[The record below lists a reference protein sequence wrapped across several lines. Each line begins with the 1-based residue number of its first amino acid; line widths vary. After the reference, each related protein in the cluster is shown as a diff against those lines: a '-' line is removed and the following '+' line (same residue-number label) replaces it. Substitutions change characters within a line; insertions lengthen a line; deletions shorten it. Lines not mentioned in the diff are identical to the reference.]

1 LGDVLHI
8 GEVRI
13 PLFGASGATEIVD
26 SNRTVTLGGK
36 ATGKVFVELEE
47 TPDIGENDYRDSS
60 RLCRLCSKSVESVPV
75 SGLEHETLRSRSLRT
90 GREGGKLCIMIHTH
104 GAIIAG
110 TQRSRH

>member
-1 LGDVLHI
+1 VLHI

-60 RLCRLCSKSVESVPV
+60 RS
-75 SGLEHETLRSRSLRT
+75 
-90 GREGGKLCIMIHTH
+90 
-104 GAIIAG
+104 
-110 TQRSRH
+110 